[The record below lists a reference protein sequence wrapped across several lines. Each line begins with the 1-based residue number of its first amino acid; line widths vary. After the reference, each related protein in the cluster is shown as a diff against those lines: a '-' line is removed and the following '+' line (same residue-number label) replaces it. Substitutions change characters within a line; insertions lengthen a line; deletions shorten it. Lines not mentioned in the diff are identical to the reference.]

1 MIKTFKTRIR
11 PTKEQEVY
19 LNKCFGYRR
28 FIYNNALEYF
38 NTILEFNG
46 NNLDKTLKKF
56 FNKFDYIT
64 NIYSKKEKEPELEW
78 TREYN
83 KNIKDQVSSDFNIAV
98 NRFFNDIK
106 NKKRCKLHFKRK
118 IHGNGS
124 FRIYNKNK
132 GNVKILDKNI
142 FSFIINREYGHMS
155 LKTYED
161 ISFLYHHDIKTMS
174 IRMKNFKYYVSFTYE
189 LDIPK
194 HDHEKDIIGIDLGI
208 HNPVVCF
215 DGKDVIAPKFP
226 KGIIKR
232 LEKKVDKFSTIVS
245 KKKYDK
251 RNPSKNYIKAR
262 TKLNDIYIKITNIRM
277 DYIQKVSTFLAKTY
291 KNVIVDEFSFKDVLT
306 ESDGIERIN
315 RGIHRVGAFTF
326 TTVLKYKCHFYG
338 SEYILALPNST
349 NTCSVCNHKVKTKMK
364 LSQRVFNCPQCGHID
379 DRDNN
384 AAINIYNT
392 FKRSLLTNVNK
403 DFAVGRTVQ
412 RT

>member
-11 PTKEQEVY
+11 PTKEQVTY

-28 FIYNNALEYF
+28 FVYNNTLEYF
-38 NTILEFNG
+38 NKILEFNG
-46 NNLDKTLKKF
+46 NIVDKDLRKF
-56 FNKFDYIT
+56 FDKFDFIT
-64 NIYSKKEKEPELEW
+64 HIYSKKEKEPGFEW
-78 TREYN
+78 TGEYN
-83 KNIKDQVSSDFNIAV
+83 KSIKNETVSDVNLAV
-98 NRFFNDIK
+98 NKFFKDIK
-106 NKKRCKLHFKRK
+106 NKQRCKLHFKRK

-124 FRIYNKNK
+124 FRIYIKQAA
-132 GNVKILDKNI
+132 VKILDKNK
-142 FSFIINREYGHMS
+142 FSFIINREYGHME

-161 ISFLYHHDIKTMS
+161 ISFLYHHEMKTMS
-174 IRMKNFKYYVSFTYE
+174 ISMENFKYYVSFTYE
-189 LDIPK
+189 IDNPS
-194 HDHEKDIIGIDLGI
+194 HNHEKNTIGIDLGI

-215 DGKDVIAPKFP
+215 DGKDIINPKFP
-226 KGIIKR
+226 KGKIKK
-232 LEKKVDKFSTIVS
+232 LEKKTDKLSEIVS

-262 TKLNDIYIKITNIRM
+262 TKLNDIHAKIVNIRM

-291 KNVIVDEFSFKDVLT
+291 RNVVVDEFSFKDLLT
-306 ESDGIERIN
+306 ESDGIKRIN

-326 TTVLKYKCHFYG
+326 TQVLKYKCRFYG
-338 SEYILALPNST
+338 SEYILAEPNST
-349 NTCSVCNHKVKTKMK
+349 ITCSVCNHKVKTKMK

-392 FKRSLLTNVNK
+392 FKLSLLTNVNK